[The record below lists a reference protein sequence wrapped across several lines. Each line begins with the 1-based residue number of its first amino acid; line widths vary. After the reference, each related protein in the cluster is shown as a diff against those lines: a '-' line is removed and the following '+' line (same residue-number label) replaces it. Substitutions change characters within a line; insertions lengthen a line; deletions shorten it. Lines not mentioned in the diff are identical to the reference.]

1 MYLCRSKNWNQPLQA
16 LNLLVL
22 VSRVPYPLEKGDKLR
37 AFHQLRCL
45 AAQHSI
51 SLIALAHEP
60 VHPKAIEVLQQ
71 YCKSISIIH
80 ISRWQLY
87 YNLCKAVFTG
97 MPAQVA
103 YFYSSKA
110 QKKIDK
116 HIKEINPDHIYCQ
129 LIRTAP
135 FVKLSAIPMTL
146 DYMDVFSAGMLRRKE
161 KAHWL
166 LKPFFLVEYKRLLR
180 YERQVFD
187 KFKSKCIISE
197 PDRALIPHP
206 QRQTIQI
213 VENGVDMDY
222 FTPQPASKKYDVL
235 FTGNMG
241 YPPNINAAELL
252 AHHIMPLVRQQL
264 PNVTLVLAGAN
275 PHARVKALAS
285 KLNIVTGWVDDMRP
299 WYASSRVFIAPMQI
313 GTGLQNKLLEAM
325 SMQLPA
331 ITSPLANSALGAS
344 ADVQVLLGDTPEA
357 YASHLVELLTNG
369 SKAHQLALAG
379 YTFVKDAYSWERAT
393 QKLAGLF
400 A

>member
-1 MYLCRSKNWNQPLQA
+1 
-16 LNLLVL
+16 
-22 VSRVPYPLEKGDKLR
+22 
-37 AFHQLRCL
+37 
-45 AAQHSI
+45 
-51 SLIALAHEP
+51 
-60 VHPKAIEVLQQ
+60 
-71 YCKSISIIH
+71 
-80 ISRWQLY
+80 
-87 YNLCKAVFTG
+87 
-97 MPAQVA
+97 
-103 YFYSSKA
+103 
-110 QKKIDK
+110 
-116 HIKEINPDHIYCQ
+116 
-129 LIRTAP
+129 
-135 FVKLSAIPMTL
+135 
-146 DYMDVFSAGMLRRKE
+146 
-161 KAHWL
+161 
-166 LKPFFLVEYKRLLR
+166 
-180 YERQVFD
+180 
-187 KFKSKCIISE
+187 
-197 PDRALIPHP
+197 
-206 QRQTIQI
+206 
-213 VENGVDMDY
+213 
-222 FTPQPASKKYDVL
+222 
-235 FTGNMG
+235 
-241 YPPNINAAELL
+241 
-252 AHHIMPLVRQQL
+252 MPLVRLQL

>member
-1 MYLCRSKNWNQPLQA
+1 MV
-16 LNLLVL
+16 NL
-22 VSRVPYPLEKGDKLR
+22 G
-37 AFHQLRCL
+37 
-45 AAQHSI
+45 
-51 SLIALAHEP
+51 
-60 VHPKAIEVLQQ
+60 
-71 YCKSISIIH
+71 
-80 ISRWQLY
+80 
-87 YNLCKAVFTG
+87 KAVFTG
-97 MPAQVA
+97 LPAQVA
-103 YFYSSKA
+103 YFHSSKA
-110 QKKIDK
+110 KKIVGK
-116 HIKEINPDHIYCQ
+116 LISTHNPDHIYCQ
-129 LIRTAP
+129 LVRTVPYIENYQGA
-135 FVKLSAIPMTL
+135 MTL

-166 LKPFFLVEYKRLLR
+166 LKPFFMVEYKRLLR
-180 YERQVFD
+180 YEQQVFD

-206 QRQTIQI
+206 KRHTIQI
-213 VENGVDMDY
+213 VENGVDMEY

-264 PNVTLVLAGAN
+264 PNATLVLAGAN
-275 PHARVKALAS
+275 PHARVKALANQ
-285 KLNIVTGWVDDMRP
+285 LNIVTGWVDDMRP
-299 WYASSRVFIAPMQI
+299 WYAASRVFIAPMQI

-344 ADVQVLLGDTPEA
+344 ADVQVLLGDAPEA
-357 YASHLVELLTNG
+357 YASHLVELLTNE
-369 SKAHQLALAG
+369 SKAQQLALAG
-379 YTFVKDAYSWERAT
+379 YAFVKDTYSWERAT